1 MKRLRGGA
9 TNTVLRASFRQ
20 SYPASN
26 LFDRTL
32 ASAVKLSHKTQD
44 FHSMKHHYKNEISLF
59 RALICQD
66 CKRKLGEATGADYQI
81 MLICRRC
88 KKLNTFHS

>member
-1 MKRLRGGA
+1 MA
-9 TNTVLRASFRQ
+9 VLIFA
-20 SYPASN
+20 
-26 LFDRTL
+26 
-32 ASAVKLSHKTQD
+32 
-44 FHSMKHHYKNEISLF
+44 MKHHYKNEISLF

-66 CKRKLGEATGADYQI
+66 CKRKLGEATDADYQI